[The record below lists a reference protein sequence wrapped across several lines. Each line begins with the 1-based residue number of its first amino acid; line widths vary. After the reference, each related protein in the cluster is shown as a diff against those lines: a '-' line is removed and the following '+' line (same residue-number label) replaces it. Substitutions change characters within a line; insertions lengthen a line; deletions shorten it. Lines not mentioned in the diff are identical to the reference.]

1 MEINVTAIV
10 KETEDNPTRFS
21 ASIHE
26 TGLQNIGQITWRN
39 AVEQDD
45 FKLTPE
51 QDEAWREY
59 LPEYGAWDDEEIADW
74 DLDEST
80 ALFVQ
85 FVSGDYRE
93 LEHLASEAGYG
104 VDNLTE
110 DQFSE
115 ITENHGGRLC
125 PTEDGEWYYYVGF

>member
-1 MEINVTAIV
+1 MEINVTAII
-10 KETEDNPTRFS
+10 KETQDNPTRFS
-21 ASIHE
+21 ASINE
-26 TGLQNIGQITWRN
+26 TRLQNISQITWRN
-39 AVEQDD
+39 AVEQDA
-45 FKLTPE
+45 FKLAPE

-59 LPEYGAWDDEEIADW
+59 VPEYGAWDDEEIAAW

-93 LEHLASEAGYG
+93 LENLASGAGYD

-115 ITENHGGRLC
+115 ITEKSGGRLF
-125 PTEDGEWYYYVGF
+125 PTEDGEWFYYVGF